1 MVDNELGETQVWF
14 VGVWFVCAREAS
26 GMCLQEKER
35 ETEERDRGDV
45 CMRMAAHPV
54 DFIPLIL

>member
-1 MVDNELGETQVWF
+1 MVDSELGETQVWF

-35 ETEERDRGDV
+35 ETEERDRGGL
-45 CMRMAAHPV
+45 CMRMAAQ
-54 DFIPLIL
+54 ILSP